1 MTPFQIKVM
10 PNKDLIKTISLYRN
24 LKSKSV
30 HDELIQ
36 MFMENEIARRKVY
49 KENYL

>member
-1 MTPFQIKVM
+1 MSPFQIKVM
-10 PNKDLIKTISLYRN
+10 PNKDLSKAISLYRN

-36 MFMENEIARRKVY
+36 MFMENEMARRKVA
-49 KENYL
+49 KDNV